1 MIFQSKNTKGK
12 ISQTNRLKNQPIYSS
27 SDLNLKKNSTSFR
40 FFLYFII
47 LFFGIIVGFF
57 LFQYSSIGNIN
68 ISDVLFKKNSEK
80 NLNLKKEK
88 EKFNEKTKEIN
99 KIKSVNADLVIAQKD
114 FQKVIVERIRG
125 LEERIDRFDEVSKN
139 FLIELNSTTRKNE
152 EKIDSDL
159 VSMNFKINEANK
171 NINNIITM
179 FDRLRDLELLI
190 DKKIKY
196 FSISISLYNLKES
209 IKNNYD
215 INFAFKNLQKNL
227 ESFNDQIYSNQLL
240 ELADLFKDGIKNREE
255 LIYLFND
262 LEKKILLQN
271 NIINNNNIKG
281 PVNYF
286 SSLVTIRKLKKSESQ
301 GIEDI
306 FKNAKVLLYQNKLKE
321 AIVELEKISEIKNR
335 DLNNWIIQCKKFIE
349 VERLLA
355 LIGRTAFKYE
365 DID

>member
-139 FLIELNSTTRKNE
+139 FLIELNS
-152 EKIDSDL
+152 
-159 VSMNFKINEANK
+159 
-171 NINNIITM
+171 
-179 FDRLRDLELLI
+179 
-190 DKKIKY
+190 
-196 FSISISLYNLKES
+196 
-209 IKNNYD
+209 
-215 INFAFKNLQKNL
+215 
-227 ESFNDQIYSNQLL
+227 
-240 ELADLFKDGIKNREE
+240 
-255 LIYLFND
+255 
-262 LEKKILLQN
+262 
-271 NIINNNNIKG
+271 
-281 PVNYF
+281 PC
-286 SSLVTIRKLKKSESQ
+286 SSR
-301 GIEDI
+301 
-306 FKNAKVLLYQNKLKE
+306 
-321 AIVELEKISEIKNR
+321 
-335 DLNNWIIQCKKFIE
+335 
-349 VERLLA
+349 
-355 LIGRTAFKYE
+355 
-365 DID
+365 